1 MKKVLNTIMIVLISV
16 SCAPKD
22 KNLSIVR
29 KEFKTYVQKT
39 FNDPNSLKEI
49 VEITPHD
56 TISLE
61 SIRALINITN
71 DGIEQFRGLWELT
84 DSLNTARIQ
93 ADLNGPKPKRQPS
106 YSESVQGAML
116 INDVQSLMRRAVEAK
131 IALISTQLRL
141 KELEAGLE
149 YHPAIYVY
157 EVKYRNQQKD
167 GLKLESAFAYIDSLA
182 GFKVIIP
189 ELNHSDIISNDYYNA
204 FKLSNECLNASNKV
218 QEIYEKQKVKLDE
231 LMEFTQRFK

>member
-1 MKKVLNTIMIVLISV
+1 
-16 SCAPKD
+16 
-22 KNLSIVR
+22 
-29 KEFKTYVQKT
+29 
-39 FNDPNSLKEI
+39 
-49 VEITPHD
+49 
-56 TISLE
+56 
-61 SIRALINITN
+61 
-71 DGIEQFRGLWELT
+71 
-84 DSLNTARIQ
+84 
-93 ADLNGPKPKRQPS
+93 
-106 YSESVQGAML
+106 
-116 INDVQSLMRRAVEAK
+116 MRRAVEAK

-218 QEIYEKQKVKLDE
+218 QEIYEIQKVNLDE
-231 LMEFTQRFK
+231 LKEFTQRFK